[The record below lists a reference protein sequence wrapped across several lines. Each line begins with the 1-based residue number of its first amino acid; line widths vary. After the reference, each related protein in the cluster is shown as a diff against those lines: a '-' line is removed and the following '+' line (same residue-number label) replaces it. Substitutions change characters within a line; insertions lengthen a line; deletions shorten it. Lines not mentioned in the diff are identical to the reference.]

1 MNRTIGFTIASA
13 MLLAL
18 GSATP
23 VFAQSA
29 GGNAGGGS
37 GGDNSTVTSC
47 KTSLDREQL
56 AVTAARDP
64 AKQAAANQELTA
76 AKDAMAK
83 GDQTA
88 CLAHLQKIDAAL
100 K

>member
-1 MNRTIGFTIASA
+1 MKRTTSITLASA
-13 MLLAL
+13 MLLAM
-18 GSATP
+18 ATVTP
-23 VFAQSA
+23 TFAQSA
-29 GGNAGGGS
+29 GSGGA
-37 GGDNSTVTSC
+37 GGDNSTATSC
-47 KTSLDREQL
+47 KTSLDRQQL

-76 AKDAMAK
+76 AKDAMTK
-83 GDQTA
+83 GDETA